1 MELIEFVDLKR
12 PRWAS
17 LERLLDQAER
27 DGLKKLSLEDA
38 RALSRLYRSASSDLL
53 WVRAR
58 SGSADVSG
66 YLNDLVGRAYALTY
80 PGKRVR
86 LRDAARFVAFGFPD
100 LLLKEWRVFVASLL
114 ICFGGFGFGWAGM
127 TFDPDAAPYLVPSQ
141 HQSLDPVQRQKEE
154 AQSPG
159 HTGDE
164 QVAFASFL
172 FTHNIEVAHFAYALG
187 ITAGVG
193 TAILV
198 FFNGVLLGALGWVYQ
213 SKAMAGWFW
222 AWILPHGIPELTAI
236 CLAGA
241 AGFVMARGLIAPR
254 GLPRRVAL
262 RREART
268 AVQLLLGTEALFVL
282 AGCIEGTISQV
293 HPPRLSVEFKIAF
306 ATLVGGGVYA
316 YLLSALARE
325 PGLAP
330 KLALGSIP
338 LVMQALSPVLAVRL
352 TFALAALVAAAAALI
367 IERRQPMAPLGLA
380 AAWAALISA
389 VGLIVYAGATS
400 PRAALEGA
408 AIVALLGLVRLLSAV
423 VRGQRQSGLNGA
435 EAAPSVQR

>member
-1 MELIEFVDLKR
+1 MELVEFVDLKR

-27 DGLKKLSLEDA
+27 DGLKKLTLEDA

-86 LRDAARFVAFGFPD
+86 LRDAGRFVAFGFPD
-100 LLLKEWRVFVASLL
+100 LLLREWRVFVASLL

-154 AQSPG
+154 AESKG
-159 HTGDE
+159 HSGDE
-164 QVAFASFL
+164 QMAFASFL

-198 FFNGVLLGALGWVYQ
+198 FFNGVLLGALAWVYQ

-268 AVQLLLGTEALFVL
+268 AVKLLLGTEALFVL

-293 HPPRLSVEFKIAF
+293 HPPKLSVEFKIAF
-306 ATLVGGGVYA
+306 ATVVGGGVYA

-325 PGLAP
+325 PGPRP
-330 KLALGSIP
+330 KLALIAFV
-338 LVMQALSPVLAVRL
+338 LVMQTMVPVWQSQLLFAGLAMAVGAVALSLEPRE
-352 TFALAALVAAAAALI
+352 ALAPLAVAAAVGAIL
-367 IERRQPMAPLGLA
+367 LGGLA
-380 AAWAALISA
+380 LGVVLGAPVFLLA
-389 VGLIVYAGATS
+389 VGVLALVGALRYS
-400 PRAALEGA
+400 RSLRAAP
-408 AIVALLGLVRLLSAV
+408 
-423 VRGQRQSGLNGA
+423 
-435 EAAPSVQR
+435 AAPSVQG